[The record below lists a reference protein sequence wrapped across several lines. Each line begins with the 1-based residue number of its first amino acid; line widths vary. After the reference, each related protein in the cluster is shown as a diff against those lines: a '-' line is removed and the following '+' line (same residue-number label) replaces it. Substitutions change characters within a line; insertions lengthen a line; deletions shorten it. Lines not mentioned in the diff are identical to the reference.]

1 MRHTTLTTILVLAI
15 TANVL
20 AGDASQS
27 RDENWPQWRG
37 PLATGVAPHGD
48 PPVEWSETKNI
59 RWKIEIPGRGL
70 STPIVWGDL
79 VFVQTAISADP
90 EADKPKTGDAETR
103 TRPDRRR
110 RPPGADGAERR
121 AQRRERG
128 ADGPRSRRGPG
139 RFRMRGSKPT
149 SVYKFVVLAFD
160 RKSGKRVWEH
170 VVREEVPHEGAHR
183 DGSLAPCSPV
193 TDGEYLISY
202 FGSRGLYAFDL
213 QGKML
218 WETDFGDMRT
228 RNGFGEGGAPALH
241 GDTVVVTW
249 DHEGDSFIVAVD
261 KRTGVLKWKVDRDEP
276 TSWATPVIIDVRGK
290 PQVVAN
296 GTNRIRSYDLATGDL
311 RWECGGMTRNVIPSP
326 VVDDDL
332 LYLTSGFRGSA
343 LFAVR
348 YADASGDIT
357 GSKALAWTYEGK
369 GTPYVPSPL
378 LYDDALYFLDSNKA
392 MVSCVDAKTGKPHYA
407 KKRLEGMGGVY
418 ASPVAANGRVYIVG
432 RGGKT
437 AVFRSGTA
445 FALLA
450 MNILDDS
457 FSASPAIAGRE
468 LFLRGE
474 KHLYCIANDR

>member
-1 MRHTTLTTILVLAI
+1 MKHTVLATILMLIVA
-15 TANVL
+15 ANVR

-37 PLATGVAPHGD
+37 PLATGVAPHGN
-48 PPVEWSETKNI
+48 PPVEWSETKNV

-79 VFVQTAISADP
+79 VFVQTAISTNP
-90 EADKPKTGDAETR
+90 EADIPKTGDAETR
-103 TRPDRRR
+103 TRPGRRR
-110 RPPGADGAERR
+110 RPPGEDGAERR
-121 AQRRERG
+121 ERRRERG
-128 ADGPRSRRGPG
+128 ADGPRGRRGPG

-149 SVYKFVVLAFD
+149 AVHKFVVLAFD

-183 DGSLAPCSPV
+183 DGSLAACSPV

-213 QGKML
+213 QGKLL

-228 RNGFGEGGAPALH
+228 RNGFGEGGAPALY
-241 GDTVVVTW
+241 GNTVVVTW
-249 DHEGDSFIVAVD
+249 DHEDESFIVAVD
-261 KRTGVLKWKVDRDEP
+261 KRTGKLKWKVDRDEP
-276 TSWATPVIIDVRGK
+276 TSWATPLVLEVSGK
-290 PQVVAN
+290 PQVVAS

-326 VVDDDL
+326 VTDRDL
-332 LYLTSGFRGSA
+332 LYVTSGFRGSA
-343 LFAVR
+343 LLAVR
-348 YADASGDIT
+348 YAVASGDIT

-407 KKRLEGMGGVY
+407 KQRLEGIGGVY
-418 ASPVAANGRVYIVG
+418 ASPVAAHGRVYIAG

-437 AVFRSGTA
+437 AVFRSGTV
-445 FALLA
+445 FAPLA
-450 MNILDDS
+450 INTLDDS
-457 FSASPAIAGRE
+457 FSASPAIVGGE